1 MEQYTDIEIKHQL
14 NNIKESWNVIMIPSL
29 FDQFIAFFYKLCNF
43 QIKFLYEHVKFNML
57 YKFIVM
63 LNGLHTF

>member
-43 QIKFLYEHVKFNML
+43 QIKFLYEHV
-57 YKFIVM
+57 
-63 LNGLHTF
+63 